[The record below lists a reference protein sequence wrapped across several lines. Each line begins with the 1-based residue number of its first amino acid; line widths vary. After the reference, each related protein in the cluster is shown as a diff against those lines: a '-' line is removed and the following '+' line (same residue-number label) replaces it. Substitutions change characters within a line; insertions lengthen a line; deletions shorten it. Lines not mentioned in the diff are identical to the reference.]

1 MQKTDKQFIGVIAAE
16 VNNIEQRQI
25 MLGIIEKA
33 QELGR
38 KTVVFSNLYNPY
50 EYDQSLAL
58 ENSVYDLIFSQD
70 LRGLIMISESI
81 LNETLREQIRAL
93 IEQRTDIPVIV
104 IGLFVPALAFPNVTF
119 INSSDA
125 VDMADIVNHMLDVH
139 HFRQIDIL
147 TGMENNGAAEQRV
160 QGYRSAL
167 ELHGIPFDER
177 RVHYGN
183 FWVDSGEALAMR
195 YISGELPLPEAIVCA
210 NDYMAYG
217 ILDTFLANG
226 IRVPEQVSVAGYEFI
241 SERIYH
247 APLLSTFQRGRKELG
262 IAAVR
267 MLESQAEGN
276 GPTDFT
282 PPRGRWIAGGSCP
295 CGIQHDQLHGEL
307 EALRV
312 GQTFIRWNVLGTL
325 EQQLTLC
332 STLDEFIK
340 VLGEHQYW
348 VRWVQNMFLCL
359 CENWYDTSAET
370 PSELITCRS
379 VMPWNAERPAVTCSR
394 FDFSPLYQFSPEH
407 AVHYYLPLFFE
418 KHFFGYFVL
427 EYHAP
432 DAYDDI
438 FRQWMKSISIGLT
451 FLCMKNDIRYLLQC
465 QNLSE
470 QHDSLTGLYN
480 QSGLEKALAARV
492 AASDIPVHAL
502 ALKTCTFRRD
512 LTPDL
517 QEEQTAM
524 FQKIAELLRGISPEQ
539 SICAR
544 IDQQIFI
551 CAGFPAETKEDC
563 EQIRERFLAVL
574 LHQTGFLKT
583 QGMESV
589 ICCCTD
595 FQPDADP
602 ASCIAQVHAVLA
614 QETAA
619 RAKQKNA
626 PHAET
631 LYLVR
636 NQLYDTLDLSADNI
650 CRQYSFSS
658 GYFRQIYKDCFGISF
673 HQDAISARISRA
685 VYLLT
690 ATVLSIASV
699 AEQCGYEDYNYFLRQ
714 FQKVTGMTPAQFR
727 KK

>member
-1 MQKTDKQFIGVIAAE
+1 MPDTEKKFIGVIAAE

-33 QELGR
+33 QETGR
-38 KTVVFSNLYNPY
+38 RTVVFSNLYNPY

-58 ENSVYDLIFSQD
+58 ENSVYDLIFSQE
-70 LRGLIMISESI
+70 LCGLIMISESI
-81 LNETLREQIRAL
+81 LNDTLRGQIRAL
-93 IEQRTDIPVIV
+93 LERRQDIPVIV
-104 IGLFVPALAFPNVTF
+104 IGIFVPALAFPNVTF

-125 VDMADIVNHMLDVH
+125 EDISDIVTHLIEQH
-139 HFRQIDIL
+139 RLRSIDIL
-147 TGMENNGAAEQRV
+147 TGMKDNSAAEQRV
-160 QGYRSAL
+160 QGYRRAL

-183 FWVDSGEALAMR
+183 FWVDSGEALAQR
-195 YISGELPLPEAIVCA
+195 YISGELPLPEAIVCG

-226 IRVPEQVSVAGYEFI
+226 VRVPEQVSVVGYEYI

-247 APLLSTFQRGRKELG
+247 APLLSTYQRGRRQLG
-262 IAAVR
+262 MEAVR
-267 MLESQAEGN
+267 LLENLTEGRN
-276 GPTDFT
+276 PNDFT
-282 PPRGRWIAGGSCP
+282 PPRGEWIAGESCP
-295 CGIQHDQLHGEL
+295 CGIRHEQLHGEL

-312 GQTFIRWNVLGTL
+312 NQTFVRWNVLGTL

-332 STLDEFIK
+332 STLDEFIR

-348 VRWVQNMFLCL
+348 VRWVQNMYLCL

-370 PSELITCRS
+370 PSDIITCRS
-379 VMPWNAERPAVTCSR
+379 VMPWNRELPSVTCSR
-394 FDFSPLYQFSPEH
+394 FDFSPLYAYSPDN

-418 KHFFGYFVL
+418 KHFYGYFVL
-427 EYHAP
+427 EYHSP
-432 DAYDDI
+432 DSYDDI

-492 AASDIPVHAL
+492 AASDVPVHAL
-502 ALKTCTFRRD
+502 ILKTSTFRRD

-517 QEEQTAM
+517 QEEQTAS
-524 FQKIAELLRGISPEQ
+524 FQRIAELLRGISPEQ

-544 IDQQIFI
+544 IEQQVFI
-551 CAGFPAETKEDC
+551 CAGFSAENAEEC
-563 EQIRERFLAVL
+563 EQIRGRFYAVL
-574 LHQTGFLKT
+574 LHQPEFLKT

-595 FQPDADP
+595 FQPQSHPAD
-602 ASCIAQVHAVLA
+602 CIAQVHAVLA
-614 QETAA
+614 QETAV
-619 RAKQKNA
+619 RAKQKCS
-626 PHAET
+626 PHSDT
-631 LYLVR
+631 LYLIR
-636 NQLYDTLDLSADNI
+636 NQLYDTLDLSADSV

-685 VYLLT
+685 VYLLS

-714 FQKVTGMTPAQFR
+714 FQKVTGLTPAQFR